1 MRTTLTALLAIFFIG
16 TTLQAASEPITAQEI
31 IRRADDVR
39 NPSESYYIEVEVVDR
54 GSNEPSHKF
63 HVAIAGNDKTRIETI
78 EPARDNGRNM
88 LMLGENMWV
97 FVPNLKREVRV
108 SLNQKLTGQAAN
120 GDISRMRWSGDYQP
134 TIEEETEKEWQLD
147 LQASKKGLTYDRLR
161 VWVEK
166 DSFRPKRAEY
176 MTRTGKVLKKVK
188 YGGYKTLAGRERPSK
203 ILIQDATKSNDQSI
217 IKIRKMKVKS
227 FPSSLYQKSELGGN
241 QLR

>member
-1 MRTTLTALLAIFFIG
+1 MNKILTGILAILVTATALHADGETI
-16 TTLQAASEPITAQEI
+16 SAQEI
-31 IRRADDVR
+31 IKRADEVR

-54 GSNEPSHKF
+54 GSSEPSHKF
-63 HVAIAGNDKTRIETI
+63 RVAIAGNDKTRIETI

-120 GDISRMRWSGDYQP
+120 GDISRMRWSGDYQA
-134 TIEEETEKEWQLD
+134 TIEDETEKEWQLD
-147 LQASKKGLTYDRLR
+147 LQANKKGLTYDRLK

-176 MTRTGKVLKKVK
+176 MTRAGKVLKKVK

-227 FPSSLYQKSELGGN
+227 FPNSLYQKSELGGN
-241 QLR
+241 